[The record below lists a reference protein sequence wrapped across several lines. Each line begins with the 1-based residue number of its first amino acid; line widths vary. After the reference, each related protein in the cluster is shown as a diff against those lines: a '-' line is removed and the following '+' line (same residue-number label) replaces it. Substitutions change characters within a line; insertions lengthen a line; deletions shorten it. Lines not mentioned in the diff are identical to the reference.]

1 MKKTDVQGVLIAA
14 QKLLWGGSETENI
27 AAHNMIAKL
36 ITDLEKDEL
45 DTANII

>member
-45 DTANII
+45 DTDRVI

>member
-1 MKKTDVQGVLIAA
+1 MKKTDIQGVLIAA

-45 DTANII
+45 DTDRVI